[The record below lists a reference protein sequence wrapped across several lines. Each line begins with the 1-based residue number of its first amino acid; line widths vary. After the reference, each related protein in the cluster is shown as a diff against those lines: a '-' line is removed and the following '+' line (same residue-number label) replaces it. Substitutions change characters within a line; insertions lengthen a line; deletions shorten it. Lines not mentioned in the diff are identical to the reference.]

1 MELTRWERSGD
12 NVSWGCK
19 GLGMGRGEVGKDP
32 NDRQHKRGAG
42 NEIEESE

>member
-1 MELTRWERSGD
+1 
-12 NVSWGCK
+12 
-19 GLGMGRGEVGKDP
+19 MGRGEVGKDP